1 MTLKSRFHIRSVG
14 VSPKSE
20 RKISEKDIHWATII
34 LVMETEHRAKIK
46 EIYAHLLLPNIQVLH
61 IADEYDFMD
70 AELVEI
76 LKEKIEMVLAEVK

>member
-1 MTLKSRFHIRSVG
+1 VVCVTQTTAG
-14 VSPKSE
+14 
-20 RKISEKDIHWATII
+20 KISEKDIPWATII

-46 EIYAHLLLPNIQVLH
+46 EIYAHLSLPTIQVLH

-76 LKEKIEMVLAEVK
+76 LKEKIEMALAEIK